1 MLALLRAASTDA
13 PFCVQHSPLF
23 TAFCVPAVQC
33 GLWLVCTCA
42 SAQSA
47 AMKLHS
53 TPNARSMATLQPGQ
67 PVHTMA
73 IARGQTV
80 ELKTT
85 AGCTWITRD
94 GALQDWLLPAG
105 GQWNVQ
111 GPACLR
117 LGSADLHRPAKVEW
131 KTSQPQPLCQRLA
144 VAWHRLPVWRRPVA
158 LSAPT

>member
-1 MLALLRAASTDA
+1 M
-13 PFCVQHSPLF
+13 F

-67 PVHTMA
+67 PVHTLA

-80 ELKTT
+80 ELTAT

-94 GALQDWLLPAG
+94 GALEDWLLPAG
-105 GQWNVQ
+105 GQLSIQ

-117 LGSADLHRPAKVEW
+117 LGSACLQTAATLEW
-131 KTSQPQPLCQRLA
+131 QATQPHSLRQRLA
-144 VAWHRLPVWRRPVA
+144 DAWCRLTVWRRSLA
-158 LSAPT
+158 FAAPT